1 MSKML
6 RRQSHLALFAAG
18 ALLFAGSPGAQRS
31 PVPSGDYG
39 PINVDQEV
47 ATEPASSRSRAA
59 QRRVRASLTMPY
71 FSFAQALNSRS

>member
-6 RRQSHLALFAAG
+6 RRHSHLALFAAG

-31 PVPSGDYG
+31 PVPGGDYG

-47 ATEPASSRSRAA
+47 ATEPASQSRAA